1 MDFCED
7 WLEHDYNP
15 FILFDKDGKVINVNA
30 EAQFLLG
37 VVSSKQIFELATTYA
52 NQGYGFKTTIVDISY
67 EKYNF
72 YALTVGYNDDQ
83 HIGIKLYKKPNKSFE
98 LDAHNNTKINIY
110 SIIDLC
116 ISSLSTSSNAT
127 HNKLLDPTFPDIFL
141 KVDLFL
147 KLLSKIYNSFKNSK
161 LITTKLHLKT
171 GEHIIYKDKKFS
183 IFVLEISGDKR
194 DSEDDYI
201 IKEIAPLS
209 NSVVNI
215 KKDMVSIELPLIDD
229 INSTH

>member
-1 MDFCED
+1 MELCED
-7 WLEHDYNP
+7 WLEYDYNP
-15 FILFDKDGKVINVNA
+15 FILFDKDGKVVNVNA

-37 VVSSKQIFELATTYA
+37 IASSKDIFELASTYA
-52 NQGYGFKTTIVDISY
+52 SPGYGFKTTIVDVDY
-67 EKYNF
+67 GKYSF
-72 YALTVGYNDDQ
+72 YALTVGYSDDE

-98 LDAHNNTKINIY
+98 LDAHDNTKINIY

-127 HNKLLDPTFPDIFL
+127 HQKLLDPTFPDIFV

-147 KLLSKIYNSFKNSK
+147 KLLSKIYNSFKDSK
-161 LITTKLHLKT
+161 VITTKLHLKT

-183 IFVLEISGDKR
+183 IFMLEISGDKR
-194 DSEDDYI
+194 ESEDDYI
-201 IKEIAPLS
+201 IKEIAPQS

-215 KKDMVSIELPLIDD
+215 KKESVSIELPLVDD
-229 INSTH
+229 ID